1 MGSILKDIRKLLGI
15 SDNYNHFD
23 QDLII
28 HINSVFDGLKHI
40 GICNGTYTITGE
52 DETWEDLFSDSE
64 FLNIIK
70 TYTYLKVKMI
80 FDPPAGAAAESY
92 KNLISEYEW
101 RISSGS
107 YED

>member
-1 MGSILKDIRKLLGI
+1 MGSILRDVRKMLGI
-15 SDNYNHFD
+15 GDDYTYFD

-40 GICNGTYTITGE
+40 GLSNQSRIVTCE
-52 DETWEDLFSDSE
+52 DEVWSDLFSDAD
-64 FLNIIK
+64 LINMIK
-70 TYTYLKVKMI
+70 TYTFLKVKMI
-80 FDPPAGAAAESY
+80 FDPPTGAAAESY

-107 YED
+107 YEE